1 MIGPEF
7 EDGELAALQILLITE
22 ILVCNDEKLEA
33 VLLRPLKKFAVAD
46 AAPALL
52 LSGGN
57 VVADQC
63 VANLNRH
70 ALVEQNLHAAS
81 SNSIR
86 CCP

>member
-1 MIGPEF
+1 
-7 EDGELAALQILLITE
+7 
-22 ILVCNDEKLEA
+22 
-33 VLLRPLKKFAVAD
+33 LR
-46 AAPALL
+46 
-52 LSGGN
+52 GGN